1 VAKRIAP
8 ERLWQDG
15 KWLLVPM
22 QDEHGKVQN
31 VQAIGPNGASCSP
44 KARAPRA
51 CSGGQARRWPI
62 W

>member
-22 QDEHGKVQN
+22 QDEQ
-31 VQAIGPNGASCSP
+31 QGAE
-44 KARAPRA
+44 RA
-51 CSGGQARRWPI
+51 GDWP
-62 W
+62 